1 MHTFPWILG
10 EGFKPLGRAHS
21 WWGYLSYYDKSS
33 DGHCGRGNNQMSPW
47 WADDSEVPTPRET
60 VFKATEGWWPALK
73 AQLGGGSRWRRWDQR
88 PQARAILQP
97 WAQSK
102 SQAVQICPVLLA
114 LPPKL
119 PPRQVGGQDPENF
132 TGIQRP
138 GLLFTGASQVN
149 YTFPL

>member
-1 MHTFPWILG
+1 MKTLRS
-10 EGFKPLGRAHS
+10 KAS
-21 WWGYLSYYDKSS
+21 SKS
-33 DGHCGRGNNQMSPW
+33 
-47 WADDSEVPTPRET
+47 VI
-60 VFKATEGWWPALK
+60 
-73 AQLGGGSRWRRWDQR
+73 QL
-88 PQARAILQP
+88 

-102 SQAVQICPVLLA
+102 SQAVQIGPVLLA

-149 YTFPL
+149 YTFPHYTSAFLQKGKEQGTLERLSNDPKQTDGAIQAQDFEFKIGEVLVNEDSNLA